1 MDGKGVKLL
10 GDINIQTTSYVQAR
24 RPDLVVIDRKKGQCF
39 ITDIAVP
46 EDSTVG
52 EKRRE
57 KVDKYQDLR
66 RQVAKL
72 WNIKTTVVPVVVGA
86 LGAVTKNLTKHLQ
99 TIRVSTK
106 IAEFLQKAALL
117 GTAHLLRKVL
127 EV

>member
-1 MDGKGVKLL
+1 MDGEWVKLL
-10 GDINIQTTSYVQAR
+10 WDFNIQTASYVQAR

-39 ITDIAVP
+39 IIDIAVP
-46 EDSTVG
+46 GDSRVG
-52 EKRRE
+52 EKERE

-66 RQVAKL
+66 REVAKL

-86 LGAVTKNLTKHLQ
+86 LGVVTNNLTKHLK

-117 GTAHLLRKVL
+117 GTARLLKVL
-127 EV
+127 GA